1 VRACQQ
7 RGEIATGL
15 LFLDESSRDMH
26 DLLRT
31 TEAPLVDIPFDR
43 LCPGSAALDA
53 LMARYR

>member
-43 LCPGSAALDA
+43 LCPGSAAIEV